1 MSVKSNLIPGSL
13 YELDIMKVASSLG
26 IDQDRLLA
34 YVYSNMDI
42 GKRSEDRTVQ
52 AVSGMDDPT

>member
-1 MSVKSNLIPGSL
+1 MSVKSNPIPGFA

-34 YVYSNMDI
+34 YVYSSIDPNK
-42 GKRSEDRTVQ
+42 GKENGAAQLMGLEDLT
-52 AVSGMDDPT
+52 